1 MLAAASSPLLGFGA
15 QVPFHATA
23 DRAST
28 TAARVP
34 EERWNFEIA
43 PSPNATGNY
52 IFESVSSL
60 LQQWSNTRYRNGHN
74 IVPVTIPVNTLLYH
88 GTWHNEIP
96 SVPDWVATD
105 PEHSYLFCRG
115 SEAEKG
121 CWHLTLAVT
130 RPLNVLYFDGSSAA
144 KMEGCMDGQD
154 MITWGNSPPNR
165 IFDEATRIRDLCAW
179 GKKYNLNGF
188 MRMEMDFEIML
199 CDFTEGVEVASFLKL
214 VAPHI
219 RNRPPPPRKNLTE
232 LENDDEGM
240 LSFRVLESG
249 HTHNRFPGET
259 RAQLDLTRL
268 VSFYDIDM
276 FPGLVESRYNQER
289 FFHRPASIEEDG
301 RKRLLQRLD
310 EVLTTPQPPGS
321 GVDWMSLI
329 RVIKHRYAD
338 RLEILQYML
347 NKTENSQ
354 QTLRDVHA
362 YTQSMLPQYL
372 VNGVGPDNA
381 SSTSVQWASP
391 VFQECASTH
400 TKTVR
405 GTLYPKLTYSERLI
419 LSSVDSTLHEIC
431 RVLVG
436 LWADGVLKLELPEAT
451 ALEPGAIVADWSSR
465 INELTRW
472 LDWSEWVK
480 CRPECGFEETCYI
493 PTWPWLHG
501 AEWRKRPRGP
511 PQGPGNPPEYPPQ
524 NPPENWGVHRSGDS
538 IFKRDRKWGWVK
550 DFTLDDDD
558 DDYWRRPQP
567 KCIWRV
573 PPFDK
578 L

>member
-1 MLAAASSPLLGFGA
+1 
-15 QVPFHATA
+15 
-23 DRAST
+23 
-28 TAARVP
+28 
-34 EERWNFEIA
+34 
-43 PSPNATGNY
+43 
-52 IFESVSSL
+52 
-60 LQQWSNTRYRNGHN
+60 
-74 IVPVTIPVNTLLYH
+74 
-88 GTWHNEIP
+88 
-96 SVPDWVATD
+96 
-105 PEHSYLFCRG
+105 
-115 SEAEKG
+115 
-121 CWHLTLAVT
+121 
-130 RPLNVLYFDGSSAA
+130 
-144 KMEGCMDGQD
+144 
-154 MITWGNSPPNR
+154 
-165 IFDEATRIRDLCAW
+165 
-179 GKKYNLNGF
+179 
-188 MRMEMDFEIML
+188 ML

-480 CRPECGFEETCYI
+480 CRPECGFEVRLSSSLRPNEPLFTN
-493 PTWPWLHG
+493 HFF
-501 AEWRKRPRGP
+501 RKLATFQRGP
-511 PQGPGNPPEYPPQ
+511 GCMARNGGNDLE
-524 NPPENWGVHRSGDS
+524 D
-538 IFKRDRKWGWVK
+538 
-550 DFTLDDDD
+550 LL
-558 DDYWRRPQP
+558 
-567 KCIWRV
+567 RV
-573 PPFDK
+573 PGTLPSTPLRTLLRIGECTAQAIPFSSGIENGGG
-578 L
+578 

>member
-1 MLAAASSPLLGFGA
+1 
-15 QVPFHATA
+15 
-23 DRAST
+23 
-28 TAARVP
+28 
-34 EERWNFEIA
+34 
-43 PSPNATGNY
+43 NY

-60 LQQWSNTRYRNGHN
+60 LQQWSNTRYRNGTSLRPLTQEY
-74 IVPVTIPVNTLLYH
+74 I
-88 GTWHNEIP
+88 IP

-188 MRMEMDFEIML
+188 MRMEMDF
-199 CDFTEGVEVASFLKL
+199 VASFLKL

-276 FPGLVESRYNQER
+276 FPGLER

-310 EVLTTPQPPGS
+310 E
-321 GVDWMSLI
+321 
-329 RVIKHRYAD
+329 HRYAD

-354 QTLRDVHA
+354 QTLRD
-362 YTQSMLPQYL
+362 SMLPQYL

-381 SSTSVQWASP
+381 SSTSVQWAG
-391 VFQECASTH
+391 ASTH

-405 GTLYPKLTYSERLI
+405 GTLYPKLTYSDGLI

-431 RVLVG
+431 RVL
-436 LWADGVLKLELPEAT
+436 LELPEAT

-480 CRPECGFEETCYI
+480 CRPECGFE
-493 PTWPWLHG
+493 
-501 AEWRKRPRGP
+501 GP
-511 PQGPGNPPEYPPQ
+511 PQGPGTLPSTPLRTLLRIGECT
-524 NPPENWGVHRSGDS
+524 RSGDS

-558 DDYWRRPQP
+558 GR
-567 KCIWRV
+567 
-573 PPFDK
+573 
-578 L
+578 LLASSSA